1 MKLAE
6 GGLMLRLYLEWQKGP
21 AALFQNRDEDAVER
35 EKPESGKSE
44 PRPLW
49 ETLKGTRR
57 GPLFDRTSTDAP
69 PPTAGLQE
77 GRP

>member
-1 MKLAE
+1 
-6 GGLMLRLYLEWQKGP
+6 MLRLYLEWQKGP

-49 ETLKGTRR
+49 ETLKGTSRA
-57 GPLFDRTSTDAP
+57 PL
-69 PPTAGLQE
+69 
-77 GRP
+77 